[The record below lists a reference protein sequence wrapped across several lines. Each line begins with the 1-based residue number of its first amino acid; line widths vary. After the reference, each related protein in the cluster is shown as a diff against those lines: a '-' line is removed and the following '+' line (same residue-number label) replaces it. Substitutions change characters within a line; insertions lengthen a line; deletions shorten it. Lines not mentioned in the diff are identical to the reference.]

1 METGLKG
8 TAGRIGAVRKVAPVL
23 LWWSLRAKSPFQSGS
38 QTKPDERGFS
48 FIFLFF
54 FPCMCVCLVII
65 SCAILKLVNL
75 DMMIY
80 F

>member
-38 QTKPDERGFS
+38 QTKPDGRGFS
-48 FIFLFF
+48 FSFLFF
-54 FPCMCVCLVII
+54 FSLYVCVFGYHFLCYSQV
-65 SCAILKLVNL
+65 S
-75 DMMIY
+75 
-80 F
+80 